1 MRSPLPRVSRRGKVA
16 IAVVGVT
23 LVLLIFAD
31 QIVDLWTDWL
41 WFKEV
46 NYQAVFGGLLRTQI
60 WLFLLFGLG
69 IGGFVAGNLYLAF
82 RVRPLLR
89 ANSPEQQALERYR
102 MVLSPRLGLWTI
114 LVGGVVGLFAGFSGS
129 GHWQQW
135 MLFRNGGDFGITDP
149 QFGVDIGF
157 YVFKFPFYRYLLNV
171 SFTATALAILGA
183 VAVHYLYGG
192 VRLQGVGDRMSTG
205 ARIHITSLV
214 ALFVVLKAVAYWL
227 DKRELL
233 LGFNDGTDLYG
244 AGYTD
249 INAVLPAKEILTWIS
264 VVVAVAILVFA
275 NSAMRNLVWAG
286 ASLALLGIAA
296 VAIGGIYPT
305 IVQQFQVKPNLRD
318 KEAQYIGR
326 TIEATRSAYGIG
338 TVDDKAYNAEDAPA
352 PASLATDTTIVPT
365 IRLLDP
371 AVVNETFSQ
380 YQQIR
385 SFYNFNEKLDVDRYT
400 VDGRL
405 QDFVVGV
412 REVDYSK
419 LVGPQTNWLN
429 SHTVFT
435 HGYGFVAAPAN
446 TICEGAPVFVSGL
459 LATGTGT
466 QQVGSCQPTTE
477 TIKVDQPRIYYGEL
491 ATDDD
496 YVVVGKQQEFD
507 RPAGASETQ
516 FTYDGTGGVPISSMM
531 NRLLYSLHFREA
543 NFLLSDVFSDNSK
556 LIYIRNPRERVEKVA
571 PFLTLDGDPYPAVI
585 DGKVTWILDGYTTS
599 ASYPYSERVDLRAAS
614 SDSTSDRGT
623 VLQAKQ
629 NINYI
634 RNSVKATVD
643 AYNGTVTLYSFD
655 DSDPILKAWNKA
667 FGGNIIKPS
676 KDIPPQLAEHFRY
689 PEDLFKVQ
697 RDLLSKF
704 HVSDPKQFNSGQD
717 FWQVPDDPAA
727 SNGVGNGV
735 TGKQPPYYLLTQF
748 PGVTQSRFQLTSAL
762 TPTSR
767 QNMAAVLAGVVDK
780 SAPPGGAVSPG
791 GRLKLELL
799 ELPRETRTPGPGQA
813 QQAMATDKDAIT
825 QINLLKGQGTQA
837 QVVYG
842 NLLSLPYGQGMLY
855 VQPVYVKSAN
865 ANAYPLMRLVL
876 VSFGSQVGN
885 GPTLTD
891 AINNLLSKSPTTG
904 QPPTGTPP
912 TANPPPTTVG
922 NPVLSGDVAAAAAK
936 IDAAINRLHAAQ
948 AAGDFVAQGQ
958 ALADLDAATK
968 EFQAALAKANGNAP
982 TTTTSPKPTG

>member
-1 MRSPLPRVSRRGKVA
+1 
-16 IAVVGVT
+16 
-23 LVLLIFAD
+23 
-31 QIVDLWTDWL
+31 
-41 WFKEV
+41 
-46 NYQAVFGGLLRTQI
+46 
-60 WLFLLFGLG
+60 
-69 IGGFVAGNLYLAF
+69 
-82 RVRPLLR
+82 VRPLLR

-171 SFTATALAILGA
+171 GFTATALAILGA

>member
-171 SFTATALAILGA
+171 GFTATALAILGA

-516 FTYDGTGGVPISSMM
+516 FTYDGAGGVPISSMM

>member
-1 MRSPLPRVSRRGKVA
+1 
-16 IAVVGVT
+16 
-23 LVLLIFAD
+23 
-31 QIVDLWTDWL
+31 
-41 WFKEV
+41 
-46 NYQAVFGGLLRTQI
+46 
-60 WLFLLFGLG
+60 
-69 IGGFVAGNLYLAF
+69 
-82 RVRPLLR
+82 
-89 ANSPEQQALERYR
+89 
-102 MVLSPRLGLWTI
+102 
-114 LVGGVVGLFAGFSGS
+114 
-129 GHWQQW
+129 
-135 MLFRNGGDFGITDP
+135 MLFRNGGDFGIKDP
-149 QFGVDIGF
+149 QYGVDIGF

-171 SFTATALAILGA
+171 GFTATALAILGV

-233 LGFNDGTDLYG
+233 LGFNDGTGLYG

-326 TIEATRSAYGIG
+326 TIEATRSAYGIK
-338 TVDDKAYNAEDAPA
+338 TVDDKAYNAGDAPA
-352 PASLATDTTIVPT
+352 PQSLASDSTIVPT

-412 REVDYSK
+412 REIDYSE
-419 LVGPQTNWLN
+419 LSGSQTNWLN

-459 LATGTGT
+459 LATTTGTGT
-466 QQVGSCQPTTE
+466 QQAGSCQPTTE

-507 RPAGASETQ
+507 RPAGNGETQ
-516 FTYDGTGGVPISSMM
+516 FTYDGAGGVSVSSMW
-531 NRLLYSLHFREA
+531 NRLLYGLHFREA

-556 LIYIRNPRERVEKVA
+556 VIYIRNPRERVEKVA

-655 DSDPILKAWNKA
+655 DNDPILRAWNKA

-676 KDIPPQLAEHFRY
+676 SEIPQALADHFRY

-704 HVSDPKQFNSGQD
+704 HVSDPKEFNSGQD

-727 SNGVGNGV
+727 STTSGNGA
-735 TGKQPPYYLLTQF
+735 GKQPPYYLLTQF

-767 QNMAAVLAGVVDK
+767 QNMAALLTGVVDK
-780 SAPPGGAVSPG
+780 SAPPGGTASPG

-813 QQAMATDKDAIT
+813 QQAMATDKDAIST
-825 QINLLKGQGTQA
+825 INLLKGQGTQA

-842 NLLSLPYGQGMLY
+842 NLLSLPYGSGMLY

-885 GPTLTD
+885 GITLTD

-904 QPPTGTPP
+904 QTPTGTPP
-912 TANPPPTTVG
+912 AANPPPTTVG
-922 NPVLSGDVAAAAAK
+922 NPVLSGDVAAAAKK
-936 IDAAINRLHAAQ
+936 IDDAINKLHAAQ
-948 AAGDFVAQGQ
+948 VAGDFKAQGE
-958 ALADLDAATK
+958 ALAELDAATK
-968 EFQAALAKANGNAP
+968 EFQTALAKANGTAPAP
-982 TTTTSPKPTG
+982 TSTPKPTG

>member
-60 WLFLLFGLG
+60 WLFLLVGFG
-69 IGGFVAGNLYLAF
+69 IGGFVAGTLYLAF

-171 SFTATALAILGA
+171 GFTATALAILGA

>member
-171 SFTATALAILGA
+171 GFTATALAILGA

-516 FTYDGTGGVPISSMM
+516 FTYDGTGGVPVSSLL

>member
-135 MLFRNGGDFGITDP
+135 MLFRNGGDFGIKDP

-171 SFTATALAILGA
+171 GFTATALAILGA